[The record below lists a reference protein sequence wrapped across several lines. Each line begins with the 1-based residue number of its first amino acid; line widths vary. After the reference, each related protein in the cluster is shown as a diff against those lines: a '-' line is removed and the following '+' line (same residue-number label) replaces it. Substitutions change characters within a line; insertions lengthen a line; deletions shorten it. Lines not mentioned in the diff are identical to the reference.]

1 MEIRMK
7 RMVLIAV
14 VFSAGLSYLSS
25 RGAGAGAAESGL
37 DLRGKRVVEAVDY
50 EYEIPYPGESRSIT
64 AGGLSGLW
72 YAGEEDGMG
81 IFYTVSD
88 RGPQSRRIGSVPGDK
103 PEDTRRNERIFDD
116 PDFPTTVYK
125 LGWNGED
132 VKTLDSFPLLMPD
145 GKGGF
150 RPATGIG
157 QLDDDDASWHPNS
170 TDSEGFND
178 YSEIPRDAFGIDAEA
193 ILLLSL
199 PGVNNGR
206 PVFVI
211 SDEYRPMI
219 VFFDAETH
227 RLVKRLVPANTNYSA
242 IEYENGRGEVPEYT
256 VKTLPAVYSQRR
268 ANRGLEALAYH
279 SRDNLLYG
287 FMQSPM
293 SAGGKKSASELRRVI
308 VIEPDSGKAVS
319 EYVYLQ
325 SHGAEV
331 DKIGDAVFNPRENR
345 FVVIDRGSSGQ
356 YIVNFDFTE
365 ATNTLDIDW
374 REAVGAAQPELL
386 SRGELESALE
396 KAGIRQPD
404 QTTLHSLGTTSEHF
418 ESFDK
423 PEGLALT
430 SDALFINY
438 DNDFLSMDGR
448 PDNMITRF
456 LF

>member
-1 MEIRMK
+1 MKKGGCMPKRLCEYARVFRHLKRASHQAGDFFHGMHPFCRESESLRIYPSTFNIPFTVISSFPSDHCSIRMK

-132 VKTLDSFPLLMPD
+132 VKTLDSFSLLMPD

-157 QLDDDDASWHPNS
+157 QLDDDDASWRPNS

-219 VFFDAETH
+219 AFFDAETH
-227 RLVKRLVPANTNYSA
+227 RLVKRLVPANTDYSG
-242 IEYENGRGEVPEYT
+242 IEYERCRG
-256 VKTLPAVYSQRR
+256 
-268 ANRGLEALAYH
+268 G
-279 SRDNLLYG
+279 
-287 FMQSPM
+287 
-293 SAGGKKSASELRRVI
+293 
-308 VIEPDSGKAVS
+308 
-319 EYVYLQ
+319 
-325 SHGAEV
+325 
-331 DKIGDAVFNPRENR
+331 
-345 FVVIDRGSSGQ
+345 
-356 YIVNFDFTE
+356 
-365 ATNTLDIDW
+365 
-374 REAVGAAQPELL
+374 
-386 SRGELESALE
+386 
-396 KAGIRQPD
+396 
-404 QTTLHSLGTTSEHF
+404 
-418 ESFDK
+418 
-423 PEGLALT
+423 
-430 SDALFINY
+430 
-438 DNDFLSMDGR
+438 
-448 PDNMITRF
+448 
-456 LF
+456 

>member
-1 MEIRMK
+1 M
-7 RMVLIAV
+7 
-14 VFSAGLSYLSS
+14 
-25 RGAGAGAAESGL
+25 
-37 DLRGKRVVEAVDY
+37 EAVDY

-125 LGWNGED
+125 LGWNGDD

-157 QLDDDDASWHPNS
+157 QLDDDNASWRPNS

-219 VFFDAETH
+219 AFFDAETH
-227 RLVKRLVPANTNYSA
+227 RLVKRLVPANTDYSG
-242 IEYENGRGEVPEYT
+242 IEYENGRGE
-256 VKTLPAVYSQRR
+256 
-268 ANRGLEALAYH
+268 
-279 SRDNLLYG
+279 
-287 FMQSPM
+287 
-293 SAGGKKSASELRRVI
+293 
-308 VIEPDSGKAVS
+308 VS

-386 SRGELESALE
+386 SRGELESALK

-448 PDNMITRF
+448 PDNMMTRF
-456 LF
+456 SF